1 MTELRLTVGGSLH
14 CQPITSSPEQWPWQ
28 PLFSASEGRTFLGW
42 FTYHQGSFKN
52 TALGPTDKVKSTMA
66 VCMRQRDFG
75 NLDQVHFDP
84 PFTTEPARRLS
95 QGNSI

>member
-1 MTELRLTVGGSLH
+1 MWAAYETCKGGIWELLKAL
-14 CQPITSSPEQWPWQ
+14 SSKV
-28 PLFSASEGRTFLGW
+28 A
-42 FTYHQGSFKN
+42 
-52 TALGPTDKVKSTMA
+52 AMGPTDKVKSTMA

>member
-1 MTELRLTVGGSLH
+1 MTELRFTVGGSLH

-52 TALGPTDKVKSTMA
+52 TALGPNLLLAQKSTPVLTPSGDA
-66 VCMRQRDFG
+66 F
-75 NLDQVHFDP
+75 VH
-84 PFTTEPARRLS
+84 RGL
-95 QGNSI
+95 